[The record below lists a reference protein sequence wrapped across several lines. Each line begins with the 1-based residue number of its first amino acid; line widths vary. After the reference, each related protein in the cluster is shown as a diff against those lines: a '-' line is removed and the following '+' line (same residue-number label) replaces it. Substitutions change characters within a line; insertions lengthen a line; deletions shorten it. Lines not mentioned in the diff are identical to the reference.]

1 MAIKLQALRQLVD
14 ELRELPENESQERE
28 LSTREAVAVA
38 SEEITLL
45 RQKGYSLEQIAK
57 LLTDGGLKITEG
69 TLKKYLSSTS
79 KKPRR
84 TAKIPSLGKATGKK
98 AGAVAGKENGS
109 QDGALAASK
118 PEAKPVVMGQ
128 QIDPNLSDGNKQGV
142 RTPAAAVSEQPG
154 RFIPK
159 TDSEQI

>member
-1 MAIKLQALRQLVD
+1 MAIKLQALKQLVD

-45 RQKGYSLEQIAK
+45 RRKGYSLEQIAK

-69 TLKKYLSSTS
+69 TLKKYLSSAS
-79 KKPRR
+79 RKPRR
-84 TAKIPSLGKATGKK
+84 TAKNPSLGKDTGKK
-98 AGAVAGKENGS
+98 AGAVAGKEKGSNG
-109 QDGALAASK
+109 GALAASK

-128 QIDPNLSDGNKQGV
+128 QMDPDLRGGNKQGV
-142 RTPAAAVSEQPG
+142 GTPAAAVPEQPG

-159 TDSEQI
+159 TDSEEI